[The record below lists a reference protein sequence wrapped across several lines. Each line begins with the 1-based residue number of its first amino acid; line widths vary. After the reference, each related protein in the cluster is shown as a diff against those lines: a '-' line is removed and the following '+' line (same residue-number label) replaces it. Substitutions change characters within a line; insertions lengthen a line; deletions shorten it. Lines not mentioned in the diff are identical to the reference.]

1 MTYQVNFTDSEN
13 SQPITVYDNTTSTDT
28 SLKFP
33 GRNVTGYGQV
43 IAENFLHLLE
53 NFASATKPVNPVE
66 GQLWYDS
73 DAQSLM
79 VCISPGDD
87 EWKASGNVQ
96 RSPTEPPA
104 TGAKN
109 GELWVDTNSQQLYIF
124 SGTRWILVGPN
135 FSSGLRSGPII
146 ETIVDS
152 DNTSRVVIIF
162 YIDDTPVTIIS
173 KDSFTPKISIDGF
186 KYIRPG
192 MNVTTS
198 NVSGTTF
205 PAKIY
210 GTATSADSLKVGS
223 LEVEG
228 AKFLRS
234 DVVNTTDYELNVRS
248 NSGINIG
255 VDGTLNVSNTSTG
268 ARIYNAV
275 PGSVVDIQLNR
286 GGIAN
291 TTLRVTDKKVGINV
305 LAPTNALDVD
315 GDVGLTGS
323 IVLTDT
329 TESTNLNSG
338 TIRTAGGVAITKN
351 LLVGTNL
358 GVDGTSTV
366 KLVLPK
372 ETETYNLG
380 SATQRWNNVYA
391 KTINAT
397 TLNGSLVGDISGNSA
412 TATSLKTVSYF
423 SIGGDVIAP
432 AIPFDGSVGG
442 PTKKLEASITA
453 AIISSKPEVTSSFAS
468 DQILVFRG
476 GAGLLKQTRNNFVGD
491 LAVPIGAILP
501 FAGTI
506 VPTGYLL
513 CDGSEVERTRFSA
526 LYDVIGNIY
535 GTPSIGVNTF
545 KLPDLR
551 GRFPLGKDNMDN
563 GRTVPT
569 TQGNFVDA
577 GGGNAER
584 VPGTEADNMGAGG
597 GSYQNTL
604 TVANLP
610 EHEHDMRGDPTGT
623 QYYATRLDTAI
634 PLDNG
639 SFSSKGPTLAGQM
652 QYLPTSGGVKTT
664 GTLGNS
670 FSVLNPFLT
679 INYIIRSGPPNF

>member
-1 MTYQVNFTDSEN
+1 MTYQVNFTDKEN
-13 SQPITVYDNTTSTDT
+13 RQPITVFDNTSSTDT
-28 SLKFP
+28 SLIFP
-33 GRNVTGYGQV
+33 GRNVTGYGQI

-53 NFASATKPVNPVE
+53 NFASSAKPVNPTE
-66 GQLWYDS
+66 GQLWYDNEN
-73 DAQSLM
+73 QVLM

-87 EWKASGNVQ
+87 EWKAAGNVQ
-96 RSPTEPPA
+96 RSPTEPPSA
-104 TGAKN
+104 VSKN

-124 SGTRWILVGPN
+124 SGSRWILVGPN

-146 ETIVDS
+146 ESITDS
-152 DNTSRVVIIF
+152 DNIARVAIVF
-162 YIDDTPVTIIS
+162 YIDDVPVTIIS

-198 NVSGTTF
+198 NVSGSTF
-205 PAKIY
+205 AAKIY
-210 GTATSADSLKVGS
+210 GTATSADSLKVGT

-234 DVVNTTDYELNVRS
+234 DVVNTTDYEFNVRS

-255 VDGTLNVSNTSTG
+255 VDGTLNIATTSTG
-268 ARIYNAV
+268 TKVYNSV
-275 PGSVVDIQLNR
+275 PGSVIDFQLNR

-291 TTLRVTDKKVGINV
+291 TTLRVVDRKVGINV
-305 LAPTNALDVD
+305 LAPNNALDVD

-323 IVLTDT
+323 LVVTGT
-329 TESTNLNSG
+329 AESTNLNNG
-338 TIRTAGGVAITKN
+338 TIRTAGGVAISKN
-351 LLVGTNL
+351 LIVGTNL
-358 GVDGTSTV
+358 SVDGTSTL
-366 KLVLPK
+366 KLAVPK
-372 ETETYNLG
+372 EHETYNLG
-380 SATQRWNNVYA
+380 STTQRWNTVYA

-397 TLNGSLVGDISGNSA
+397 VLNGSLVGDISGNAS
-412 TATSLKTVSYF
+412 TATSLKTTTSF
-423 SIGGDVIAP
+423 SISGDILAS
-432 AIPFDGSVGG
+432 ALPFNGTQQSVALNAVL
-442 PTKKLEASITA
+442 TASI
-453 AIISSKPEVTSSFAS
+453 ISGKTEVTSSFAS

-491 LAVPIGAILP
+491 LAVPIGAIMP
-501 FAGTI
+501 FAGSI

-526 LYDVIGNIY
+526 LYDVIGNTY

-545 KLPDLR
+545 KIPDLR

-577 GGGNAER
+577 GGGNADR
-584 VPGTEADNMGAGG
+584 VPGTEADNL
-597 GSYQNTL
+597 GSSSGNYNTTL
-604 TVANLP
+604 TTSNLP
-610 EHEHDMRGDPTGT
+610 DHVHDLRGDPTNT
-623 QYYATRLDTAI
+623 QYYVTRLDTAV
-634 PLDNG
+634 PLDTG

-652 QYLPTSGGVKTT
+652 QYLPDSGGIKTT
-664 GTLGNS
+664 GSLGQP
-670 FSVLNPFLT
+670 VAIMNPFLT